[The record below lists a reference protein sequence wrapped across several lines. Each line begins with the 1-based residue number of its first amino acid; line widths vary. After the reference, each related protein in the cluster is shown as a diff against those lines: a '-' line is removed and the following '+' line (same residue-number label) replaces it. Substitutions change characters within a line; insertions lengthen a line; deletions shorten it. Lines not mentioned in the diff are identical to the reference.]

1 MRERMASIIALAT
14 GALILGA
21 VALWAFFQERKV
33 ERIEAPADPG
43 AWAELFPRQHEGLMR
58 TAESRDAYDKLAA
71 NPFRRRAWAGFGFE
85 LEYNSPRG
93 HFYAQIDQ
101 RESRRTKE
109 RDQPAACVHC
119 HAAEAPALLEEH
131 GWEAFHALRYDELR
145 DELHHGTSCGDCH
158 AVPSMKLAVSRPL
171 FVEAMRRRGVDVS
184 AASREELRSYVCAQ
198 CHSEYYFRGDLEELV
213 FPWDH
218 GLRVED
224 IEQHFDDYG
233 FSDFIHRETG
243 APMIKIQHPDFEL
256 YSTSGHYA
264 RGVACADCHMPY
276 GRERGAV
283 VSDHF
288 IRSPLDNLAA
298 ACGDCHPGPE
308 ERLRER
314 VLAIQARTTEQLAET
329 EAALTQLM
337 DAIALARRA
346 GASDDALAEA
356 RRHHR
361 RAQLRWDFVDAANG
375 TGFHSPHE
383 AARILAEATELAREG
398 VKHTPTS
405 AEH

>member
-1 MRERMASIIALAT
+1 MRERMASIIAFGT
-14 GALILGA
+14 GVAILCA

-33 ERIEAPADPG
+33 AGLEAPADP
-43 AWAELFPRQHEGLMR
+43 ASWAELFPRQHQGLMR
-58 TAESRDAYDKLAA
+58 TALSDASYDKLAA

-85 LEYNSPRG
+85 LEYNAPRG

-101 RESRRTKE
+101 RESRRTRE

-131 GWEAFHALRYDELR
+131 GWEAFHELRYDELR
-145 DELHHGTSCGDCH
+145 ERLHHGTSCGDCH
-158 AVPSMKLAVSRPL
+158 AAPSMKLTVSRPA
-171 FVEAMRRRGVDVS
+171 FIEAMRRRGVDVS
-184 AASREELRSYVCAQ
+184 EASRDELRSYVCAQ
-198 CHSEYYFRGDLEELV
+198 CHSEYYFRGPREELV

-224 IEQHFDDYG
+224 IERHFDDYG
-233 FSDFIHRETG
+233 FSDWTHGETG

-256 YSTSGHYA
+256 YSTSAHYA
-264 RGVACADCHMPY
+264 RGVSCADCHMPHL
-276 GRERGAV
+276 RERGAV

-288 IRSPLDNLAA
+288 IRSPLGQLGA
-298 ACGDCHPGPE
+298 ACGGCHAAPE
-308 ERLRER
+308 DWLRDR
-314 VLAIQARTTEQLAET
+314 VLAIQARTTEQLGEAER
-329 EAALTQLM
+329 ALTELM
-337 DAIALARRA
+337 DAIVEAGRA
-346 GASDDALAEA
+346 GADDEALAEA

-361 RAQLRWDFVDAANG
+361 RAQLRWDFIDAANS

-383 AARILAEATELAREG
+383 AARILVEAAELAREG
-398 VKHTPTS
+398 MRRTPSS